1 MTEILPATSRKAIK
15 LARRLLREGE
25 VVAFPTDTV
34 YGLGANAFERFAVQQ
49 IFAIKER
56 PRDKALPVFISQL
69 NDLNLVAR
77 HVPNQAWSLLQIFWP
92 GDLTVVLPKNP
103 ALPDDVTAGEK
114 TVAVRVPDHPV
125 CRELVIQV
133 GRPLAVT
140 SANLSGQPT
149 PTTAQAVAA
158 QLRGR
163 LPLILDGGPSPTT
176 QPSTIIDLSVSP
188 PRLLRQGRL
197 TLEMLREYLPE
208 LTLKDEG

>member
-34 YGLGANAFERFAVQQ
+34 YGLGGNAFERFAVQQ
-49 IFAIKER
+49 IFTIKER
-56 PRDKALPVFISQL
+56 PHDKALPVFISQI

-125 CRELVIQV
+125 CRELVVQV

-176 QPSTIIDLSVSP
+176 QPSTIVDLSVSP

-197 TLEMLREYLPE
+197 TLEMLREHLPE
-208 LTLKDEG
+208 LKDPMR